1 MPKVLILGA
10 GGIGGYFG
18 GRLVEAGKDVT
29 FLVRPKRQHILAE
42 HGLRIQSPAGNV
54 TEQVNTVTDEE
65 LSVQITQGKVYDY
78 VFLTAKA
85 YDLES
90 AINSI
95 RPAMGKNTVLIPAL
109 NGLAHIDRLNNE
121 FDHNNVMA
129 GSVIIQ
135 STLTADGVVL
145 HLNDDAFGVFGPQQ
159 GGEDQ
164 RAALFA
170 SLFDKAK
177 GVDVRAVPNA
187 MQRMWNKWVRLATLA
202 GMTCLMRANVG
213 EINRAP
219 GGQEAMM
226 DFLNKNSQIAKAA
239 GFPLEEGASNDIGIF
254 FKDLHSLAT
263 ASMLRDIE
271 GGHPTEG
278 DHILGDLLNRA
289 QHFGINHP
297 LLSLAYTNVKA
308 YEERRLSGRDQ
319 KK

>member
-42 HGLRIQSPAGNV
+42 HGLRIESPAGNV

-65 LSVQITQGKVYDY
+65 LTVQIAKGKVYDY

-85 YDLES
+85 YDLDS

-187 MQRMWNKWVRLATLA
+187 MQRMWDKWVRLATLA

-239 GFPLEEGASNDIGIF
+239 GFPLHEGASNNIGIF
-254 FKDLHSLAT
+254 FKDTHSLAT

-271 GGHPTEG
+271 AGHRTEG